1 MNKMNA
7 LETQLGHLS
16 KVLLGLTFWL
26 TGAAQAQQ
34 IDLTATLATPV
45 IQAGKPQK
53 AFLKV
58 AMTGF
63 ALPRQEQ
70 RAPANVAIV
79 IDKSGSMAGD
89 RIDNARNAAI
99 MAVNGM
105 GPNDIVSIVAFD
117 DKVEVVVPATKV
129 TDKGAIKRAIERV
142 RSDGGTG
149 LFAGVSKGAK
159 EVRKF
164 LDKSRVNRV
173 ILLSDGQANVGPS
186 TPAELGQLGSSF
198 AREGISVTTIG
209 LGLGYNEDLMTQLAG
224 YSDGNHAFVENPQ
237 DLARIFAQEFRDVS
251 SVVAQDVDVTI
262 HLKLG
267 IRPIRILGREGEISN
282 DVVHL
287 RMNQLY
293 SEQEKFVILEVE
305 IPAGKVGQNMN
316 LAAVNVSYLNM
327 QSKNKDTMSRAVSV
341 GFSDSA
347 EVVAKAVNKKAMTS
361 AVQQVAN
368 ATNKQALQ
376 LRDEG
381 KVEQARKILDDNVQY
396 LSSQR
401 ANVES
406 EAAGK
411 LESDSRRNAAAISAP
426 APEWNAKRKSM
437 KEEQYKADKQQK

>member
-1 MNKMNA
+1 MKT
-7 LETQLGHLS
+7 LQTQLG

-26 TGAAQAQQ
+26 AGAAQAEQ
-34 IDLTATLATPV
+34 INVTATLATPV
-45 IQAGKPQK
+45 IQAGKAQK

-63 ALPRQEQ
+63 ALPVRDN

-79 IDKSGSMAGD
+79 IDKSGSMSGE
-89 RIDNARNAAI
+89 RIVNARNAAI

-117 DKVEVVVPATKV
+117 DKVEVVTPATKV
-129 TDKGAIKRAIERV
+129 TDKNMIKTAIERIEV
-142 RSDGGTG
+142 GGGTG

-164 LDKSRVNRV
+164 LDRTRVNRV
-173 ILLSDGQANVGPS
+173 ILLSDGQANIGPS

-224 YSDGNHAFVENPQ
+224 YSDGNHAFVENPR
-237 DLARIFAQEFRDVS
+237 DLARIFKQEFGDVS
-251 SVVAQDVDVTI
+251 SVVAQEIEVTI
-262 HLKLG
+262 RLNLG
-267 IRPIRILGREGEISN
+267 VRPIRILGREGEISN
-282 DVVHL
+282 DVVRL

-305 IPAGKVGQNMN
+305 IPAGKAGQNLN
-316 LAAVNVSYLNM
+316 FAAVDVSYLNM
-327 QSKNKDTMSRAVSV
+327 KSKSKDAMSRKVAVA
-341 GFSDSA
+341 FSDSSEA
-347 EVVAKAVNKKAMTS
+347 VAKAVDRKTMTS

-368 ATNKQALQ
+368 VRSKEALQ

-381 KVEQARKILDDNVQY
+381 KIEQAKKVLDDNAAY
-396 LSSQR
+396 LGAQKGLVDEEVARQLESESR
-401 ANVES
+401 ANS
-406 EAAGK
+406 AAF
-411 LESDSRRNAAAISAP
+411 SAP

-437 KEEQYKADKQQK
+437 KADQYRVEKQQKN